1 MDPHLHASALSARSH
16 SLPSP
21 TSPSSSASS
30 IIVVDDSPQAEEA
43 EEEEGED
50 EEEDDAEGK
59 ESEYIDIT
67 PTTEESESTDTNT
80 PEPEQPKATD
90 TVPHRSTRR
99 QAHPPP
105 PPSPPSPSPIQ
116 DKMSL
121 SSTTSKATGSSNASG
136 EKKLEQ
142 EQNNEQEQEPGTPV
156 AEDTEE
162 IIFERRNERP
172 LSEDLVPLEDLPHDE
187 PLPILERFDLAT
199 EQLRHPLFVAIAK
212 TLLVQGNA
220 WQSALDLVDGIRHF
234 NLANLGGRT
243 PKGSVQGAIS
253 TALTLAHQLK
263 RIEPIEKEKLLNITY
278 YRVAPEVLE
287 DVSTSEPRAQAQS
300 NGTRP
305 RVIQRTVPTRR
316 KPTGTVKRKKKPLST
331 WESDSLSSDGS
342 LSSGS
347 SDDEVDHRHK
357 LVKSN
362 NSSGRYLDSSSSKR
376 TRAGSSASSTS
387 SPDQMDTIP
396 NGLKKLPKGYVYDT
410 EINQSTLMHLSINP
424 SQTGEFIEH
433 LRNINEKENN
443 FPDRRGEFGLDLT
456 QEPSMFAV
464 EQQTG
469 YAYPRLRNSG
479 RSRLQKEECED
490 GFAISDL
497 KHNNTF
503 LGRLFC
509 ITDGHGGRACSNF
522 VIATIPGAMQV
533 ILGKYKPADIS
544 LPSVQETIKRQITE
558 ALRLID
564 KEYLEYKKQ
573 QYLLFKAKAIP
584 NDPGSDGTTLIVN
597 IFIDKWIIN
606 VNLGDSR
613 SMISSRDITGRWNVD
628 FFSEDHTPSLE
639 RLVHTI
645 YANGGEFVTHDD
657 KVIRFD
663 PNLKSDK
670 KHRVSLKE
678 ARIRVKDAASNA
690 YGIPYRTRNGQCA
703 SVNLGACIGD
713 VLYKLDAVNP
723 VLSCTP
729 DVTFIDITKIQ
740 QGYLIMASDGLWDY
754 VKRGGKVQD
763 QNAAVSQFVGDKLD
777 RGWNHQRI
785 VCNLSDR
792 EGAMALYSDSI
803 QEYDDFTAILVTFN
817 QEQLKLQ
824 QQKRREHDE
833 KQKVVQQQQ
842 KLMAQQRQKE
852 IEEIQ
857 RLQQQQ
863 LLMSVEQETDEQET
877 ETDVSSVGADSPP
890 STVPPNDVVVD
901 QSSVASKNVK
911 HLSEE

>member
-1 MDPHLHASALSARSH
+1 MAQSVSVNMDPHLHASALSAQSH

-50 EEEDDAEGK
+50 EEEDDDEGK
-59 ESEYIDIT
+59 ESELIDIT
-67 PTTEESESTDTNT
+67 PTTEDSESTETNT

-99 QAHPPP
+99 QAHP
-105 PPSPPSPSPIQ
+105 SPPSPSPIQ
-116 DKMSL
+116 DKMSS

-136 EKKLEQ
+136 EKKQEQ
-142 EQNNEQEQEPGTPV
+142 EQNNDQEQEPGTPI
-156 AEDTEE
+156 AEDTGD

-287 DVSTSEPRAQAQS
+287 EVSTSEPRAQS

-316 KPTGTVKRKKKPLST
+316 KPTVTVKRKKKPLST
-331 WESDSLSSDGS
+331 WGSDSLSSDGS

-362 NSSGRYLDSSSSKR
+362 NSGGRYLDSSSSKR

-396 NGLKKLPKGYVYDT
+396 NGLKKLPKGYV
-410 EINQSTLMHLSINP
+410 
-424 SQTGEFIEH
+424 
-433 LRNINEKENN
+433 NINEKENN

-690 YGIPYRTRNGQCA
+690 YGIPYRTKNGQCA

-713 VLYKLDAVNP
+713 VLYKLDPVNP

-763 QNAAVSQFVGDKLD
+763 QNAA
-777 RGWNHQRI
+777 
-785 VCNLSDR
+785 
-792 EGAMALYSDSI
+792 
-803 QEYDDFTAILVTFN
+803 EYDDFTAILVTFN

-842 KLMAQQRQKE
+842 KLLAQQRQKE

-890 STVPPNDVVVD
+890 STVPPNDVAVD
-901 QSSVASKNVK
+901 QSSVASKDVTSI
-911 HLSEE
+911 SEE

>member
-1 MDPHLHASALSARSH
+1 MDPHLHAAALSAPSH

-30 IIVVDDSPQAEEA
+30 IIVVDDSPQEEDAEDGREEEEEE

-50 EEEDDAEGK
+50 DDEGR
-59 ESEYIDIT
+59 ENECIDIT
-67 PTTEESESTDTNT
+67 PTTEESVSAETNT
-80 PEPEQPKATD
+80 PEPEQPKAID
-90 TVPHRSTRR
+90 TVQLRSTRR
-99 QAHPPP
+99 QAHPS

-116 DKMSL
+116 DKMS
-121 SSTTSKATGSSNASG
+121 SSSATSKATSSSNGAA
-136 EKKLEQ
+136 EKQQKQ
-142 EQNNEQEQEPGTPV
+142 DQDQEQEPGSF
-156 AEDTEE
+156 AEGTK

-172 LSEDLVPLEDLPHDE
+172 LSEDLIPLEEFPHDE
-187 PLPILERFDLAT
+187 PLPTLERFDLAP
-199 EQLRHPLFVAIAK
+199 EQLKHPLFVAIAK

-220 WQSALDLVDGIRHF
+220 WQSALDLVDGIRYF

-278 YRVAPEVLE
+278 YRVAPEIL
-287 DVSTSEPRAQAQS
+287 DGVSTSEPRAHPR
-300 NGTRP
+300 TRP
-305 RVIQRTVPTRR
+305 RAIQRTAPTRR

-331 WESDSLSSDGS
+331 WGSDSLSSDGS

-357 LVKSN
+357 LVKPN
-362 NSSGRYLDSSSSKR
+362 NGRYLDSSSAKR
-376 TRAGSSASSTS
+376 TRAGSSASSSS
-387 SPDQMDTIP
+387 SPDQIDTIP

-433 LRNINEKENN
+433 LRNINERENN
-443 FPDRRGEFGLDLT
+443 YPDRRGEFGLDLT

-533 ILGKYKPADIS
+533 ILGKYKPSDIS

-628 FFSEDHTPSLE
+628 FYSEDHTPSLE
-639 RLVHTI
+639 RLAHTI

-713 VLYKLDAVNP
+713 VLYKLDPVNP

-754 VKRGGKVQD
+754 VKRGGKIQD

-785 VCNLSDR
+785 VCSLSDR

-803 QEYDDFTAILVTFN
+803 QEYDDFTAIVITFN
-817 QEQLKLQ
+817 QEQLKQ
-824 QQKRREHDE
+824 QQQRRREHDE
-833 KQKVVQQQQ
+833 NQRMVLQQQ
-842 KLMAQQRQKE
+842 KLLAQQRQKE

-863 LLMSVEQETDEQET
+863 LLISMEQETDEQET
-877 ETDVSSVGADSPP
+877 ETDVSSIGADSPP
-890 STVPPNDVVVD
+890 ASAPSSDIVVAN
-901 QSSVASKNVK
+901 QLNVASKNVK
-911 HLSEE
+911 SVSEE

>member
-1 MDPHLHASALSARSH
+1 MDSHLHASALSAPSH

-30 IIVVDDSPQAEEA
+30 IIVVDDSPQEEDAEEGG
-43 EEEEGED
+43 EEEGE
-50 EEEDDAEGK
+50 EGGEDDDEGR
-59 ESEYIDIT
+59 ENEYIDIT
-67 PTTEESESTDTNT
+67 PTTEESVSTENNT
-80 PEPEQPKATD
+80 PEPEQPKAMD
-90 TVPHRSTRR
+90 TVQLRSTRR
-99 QAHPPP
+99 QAHLP
-105 PPSPPSPSPIQ
+105 PPSPPSPSPTQ
-116 DKMSL
+116 DKMS
-121 SSTTSKATGSSNASG
+121 SSSATSKAVSSSNASG
-136 EKKLEQ
+136 EKQQKQDE
-142 EQNNEQEQEPGTPV
+142 EQEQEPGTS
-156 AEDTEE
+156 AEGTE

-172 LSEDLVPLEDLPHDE
+172 LSEDLIPLEEFPRDE
-187 PLPILERFDLAT
+187 PLPTLERFDLAP
-199 EQLRHPLFVAIAK
+199 EQLKHPLFVAIAK

-220 WQSALDLVDGIRHF
+220 WQSALDLVDGIRYF

-263 RIEPIEKEKLLNITY
+263 RVEPIEKEKLFNITY
-278 YRVAPEVLE
+278 YRVAPEIL
-287 DVSTSEPRAQAQS
+287 DGVSTSEPRTHPR
-300 NGTRP
+300 TRP
-305 RVIQRTVPTRR
+305 RAIQRTAPTRR
-316 KPTGTVKRKKKPLST
+316 KPTGIVKRKKKPVST
-331 WESDSLSSDGS
+331 WGSDSLSSDGS

-362 NSSGRYLDSSSSKR
+362 NGRYLDSSSAKR
-376 TRAGSSASSTS
+376 TRAGSSASSSS

-433 LRNINEKENN
+433 LRNINERENN
-443 FPDRRGEFGLDLT
+443 YPDRRGEFGLDLT

-469 YAYPRLRNSG
+469 YAYPRLRNSS

-533 ILGKYKPADIS
+533 ILGKYKPSDIS
-544 LPSVQETIKRQITE
+544 IPSVQETIKRQITE

-597 IFIDKWIIN
+597 IFIDKWVIN

-613 SMISSRDITGRWNVD
+613 SMISSRDVTGRWNVD
-628 FFSEDHTPSLE
+628 FYSEDHTPSLE
-639 RLVHTI
+639 RLAHTI

-713 VLYKLDAVNP
+713 VLYKLDPVNP
-723 VLSCTP
+723 VLGCTP

-785 VCNLSDR
+785 VCSLSDR

-803 QEYDDFTAILVTFN
+803 QEYDDFTAI
-817 QEQLKLQ
+817 
-824 QQKRREHDE
+824 
-833 KQKVVQQQQ
+833 
-842 KLMAQQRQKE
+842 QRQKE

-863 LLMSVEQETDEQET
+863 LLISMEQETDEQET

-890 STVPPNDVVVD
+890 ASAPSSDIVVANQLNVTF
-901 QSSVASKNVK
+901 KNVK
-911 HLSEE
+911 SISEE

>member
-1 MDPHLHASALSARSH
+1 M
-16 SLPSP
+16 
-21 TSPSSSASS
+21 TSSSA
-30 IIVVDDSPQAEEA
+30 
-43 EEEEGED
+43 
-50 EEEDDAEGK
+50 
-59 ESEYIDIT
+59 
-67 PTTEESESTDTNT
+67 
-80 PEPEQPKATD
+80 
-90 TVPHRSTRR
+90 
-99 QAHPPP
+99 
-105 PPSPPSPSPIQ
+105 
-116 DKMSL
+116 
-121 SSTTSKATGSSNASG
+121 TSKATGSSNAPG
-136 EKKLEQ
+136 ETQEQ
-142 EQNNEQEQEPGTPV
+142 EQEQEEQEPGTPI
-156 AEDTEE
+156 EESE

-172 LSEDLVPLEDLPHDE
+172 LSEDLVPLEEFPHDE
-187 PLPILERFDLAT
+187 PLPTLERFDLAP
-199 EQLRHPLFVAIAK
+199 EQLKHPLFVAIAK

-220 WQSALDLVDGIRHF
+220 WQSALDLVDGIRYF

-278 YRVAPEVLE
+278 YRVAPEIL
-287 DVSTSEPRAQAQS
+287 DGVSTSEPRVHPR
-300 NGTRP
+300 TRP
-305 RVIQRTVPTRR
+305 RTIQRTAPTRR
-316 KPTGTVKRKKKPLST
+316 KPTGTVKRKKKPMST
-331 WESDSLSSDGS
+331 WGSDSLSSDGS

-362 NSSGRYLDSSSSKR
+362 NGRYLDSSSAKR
-376 TRAGSSASSTS
+376 TRAGS
-387 SPDQMDTIP
+387 
-396 NGLKKLPKGYVYDT
+396 
-410 EINQSTLMHLSINP
+410 
-424 SQTGEFIEH
+424 
-433 LRNINEKENN
+433 NINERENN
-443 FPDRRGEFGLDLT
+443 YPDRRGEFGLDLT

-497 KHNNTF
+497 KYNNTF

-533 ILGKYKPADIS
+533 ILGKYKPSDIS
-544 LPSVQETIKRQITE
+544 LPSVQETIKRQVTE

-639 RLVHTI
+639 RLAHTI

-713 VLYKLDAVNP
+713 VLYKLDPVNP
-723 VLSCTP
+723 VLTCTP

-754 VKRGGKVQD
+754 VQRGGKVQD
-763 QNAAVSQFVGDKLD
+763 QNAA
-777 RGWNHQRI
+777 
-785 VCNLSDR
+785 
-792 EGAMALYSDSI
+792 
-803 QEYDDFTAILVTFN
+803 EYDDFTAIVITFN
-817 QEQLKLQ
+817 QEQLKQ
-824 QQKRREHDE
+824 QQQRRREYDE
-833 KQKVVQQQQ
+833 KQKMVQQQQ
-842 KLMAQQRQKE
+842 KLLAQQRQKE

-863 LLMSVEQETDEQET
+863 LLISMEQETDEQET

-890 STVPPNDVVVD
+890 ASAPPSDVVVN
-901 QSSVASKNVK
+901 QLSVVAKNAK
-911 HLSEE
+911 TISEE

>member
-1 MDPHLHASALSARSH
+1 M
-16 SLPSP
+16 
-21 TSPSSSASS
+21 TSSSA
-30 IIVVDDSPQAEEA
+30 
-43 EEEEGED
+43 
-50 EEEDDAEGK
+50 
-59 ESEYIDIT
+59 
-67 PTTEESESTDTNT
+67 
-80 PEPEQPKATD
+80 
-90 TVPHRSTRR
+90 
-99 QAHPPP
+99 
-105 PPSPPSPSPIQ
+105 
-116 DKMSL
+116 
-121 SSTTSKATGSSNASG
+121 TSKATGSSNAPG
-136 EKKLEQ
+136 ETQEQ
-142 EQNNEQEQEPGTPV
+142 EQEQEEQEPGTPI
-156 AEDTEE
+156 EETE

-172 LSEDLVPLEDLPHDE
+172 LSEDLVPLEEFPHDE
-187 PLPILERFDLAT
+187 PLPTLERFDLAP
-199 EQLRHPLFVAIAK
+199 EQLKHPLFVAIAK

-220 WQSALDLVDGIRHF
+220 WQSALDLVDGIRYF

-278 YRVAPEVLE
+278 YRVAPEIL
-287 DVSTSEPRAQAQS
+287 DGVSTSEPRVHLR
-300 NGTRP
+300 TRP
-305 RVIQRTVPTRR
+305 RTIQRTAPTRR
-316 KPTGTVKRKKKPLST
+316 KPTGTVKRKKKPMST
-331 WESDSLSSDGS
+331 WGSDSLSSDGS

-362 NSSGRYLDSSSSKR
+362 NGRYLDSSSAKR
-376 TRAGSSASSTS
+376 TRAGSSASSSS

-396 NGLKKLPKGYVYDT
+396 NGLKKLPKGYV
-410 EINQSTLMHLSINP
+410 
-424 SQTGEFIEH
+424 
-433 LRNINEKENN
+433 NINERENN
-443 FPDRRGEFGLDLT
+443 YPDRRGEFGLDLT

-533 ILGKYKPADIS
+533 ILGKYKPSDIS

-639 RLVHTI
+639 RLAHTI

-713 VLYKLDAVNP
+713 VLYKLDPVNP
-723 VLSCTP
+723 VLTCTP

-754 VKRGGKVQD
+754 VQRGGKVQD
-763 QNAAVSQFVGDKLD
+763 QNAAVSQYVGDKLD

-785 VCNLSDR
+785 VCSLSDR
-792 EGAMALYSDSI
+792 EGVMALYSDSI
-803 QEYDDFTAILVTFN
+803 QEYDDFTAIVITFN
-817 QEQLKLQ
+817 QEQLKQ
-824 QQKRREHDE
+824 QQQRRREHDE
-833 KQKVVQQQQ
+833 KQKMVQQQQ
-842 KLMAQQRQKE
+842 KLLAQQRQKE

-863 LLMSVEQETDEQET
+863 LLISMEQETDEQET

-890 STVPPNDVVVD
+890 ASAPPSDGVVS
-901 QSSVASKNVK
+901 QLSVVAKNAK
-911 HLSEE
+911 SISEE

>member
-1 MDPHLHASALSARSH
+1 MDPHLHASALSAQSH

-50 EEEDDAEGK
+50 EEEDDDEGK
-59 ESEYIDIT
+59 ESELIDIT
-67 PTTEESESTDTNT
+67 PTTEDSESTETNT

-99 QAHPPP
+99 QAHPS

-116 DKMSL
+116 DKMSS

-136 EKKLEQ
+136 EKKQEQ
-142 EQNNEQEQEPGTPV
+142 EQNNDQEQEPGTPI
-156 AEDTEE
+156 AEDTGD

-287 DVSTSEPRAQAQS
+287 EVSTSEPRAQS

-305 RVIQRTVPTRR
+305 PNSANKAETNSNSQEKEETTVDLGIR
-316 KPTGTVKRKKKPLST
+316 LF
-331 WESDSLSSDGS
+331 
-342 LSSGS
+342 
-347 SDDEVDHRHK
+347 K
-357 LVKSN
+357 L
-362 NSSGRYLDSSSSKR
+362 G
-376 TRAGSSASSTS
+376 
-387 SPDQMDTIP
+387 
-396 NGLKKLPKGYVYDT
+396 
-410 EINQSTLMHLSINP
+410 
-424 SQTGEFIEH
+424 
-433 LRNINEKENN
+433 RNINEKENN

-690 YGIPYRTRNGQCA
+690 YGIPYRTKNGQCA

-713 VLYKLDAVNP
+713 VLYKLDPVNP

-763 QNAAVSQFVGDKLD
+763 QNAA
-777 RGWNHQRI
+777 
-785 VCNLSDR
+785 
-792 EGAMALYSDSI
+792 
-803 QEYDDFTAILVTFN
+803 
-817 QEQLKLQ
+817 
-824 QQKRREHDE
+824 
-833 KQKVVQQQQ
+833 
-842 KLMAQQRQKE
+842 
-852 IEEIQ
+852 
-857 RLQQQQ
+857 
-863 LLMSVEQETDEQET
+863 
-877 ETDVSSVGADSPP
+877 
-890 STVPPNDVVVD
+890 
-901 QSSVASKNVK
+901 
-911 HLSEE
+911 